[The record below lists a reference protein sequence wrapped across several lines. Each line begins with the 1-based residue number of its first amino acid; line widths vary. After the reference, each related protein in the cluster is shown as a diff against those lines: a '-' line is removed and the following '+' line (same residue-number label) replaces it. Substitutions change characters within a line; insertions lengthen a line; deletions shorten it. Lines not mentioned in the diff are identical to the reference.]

1 MISIWRLI
9 YELEYWI
16 QIGIADD
23 VVRVPESRQEYA
35 HLVKEFKAQHIPDE
49 FIPGRIVVRLKQEAK
64 LPFYK
69 QPTFWHLVK
78 LSIRKLFKK

>member
-16 QIGIADD
+16 HIGIADD
-23 VVRVPESRQEYA
+23 VIRAPEARREYS
-35 HLVKEFKAQHIPDE
+35 HLVKEFKEQQIPDE
-49 FIPGRIVVRLKQEAK
+49 SIPGKIVVRLKQEAE

-69 QPTFWHLVK
+69 QPTFWHLVR
-78 LSIRKLFKK
+78 LQIRKLFKR